1 MPQIQLKSVR
11 LSFPDIWRPGKPQNE
26 GDTPKYGGQ
35 FIIEPGSENEKI
47 AKEAMMA
54 AATEAFGVNWAAIVK
69 AMEKSKKCLRIGND
83 NLDKEGNIRDGYID
97 KIYIVARNKAKPAI
111 VAAKAKNADG
121 SWNYL
126 TEADG
131 KPYGGCFVNA
141 KINIKAMKAK
151 DKIPNQIYA
160 TLEAIQFVRDGD
172 AFGAGPG
179 TAEGFDDVDG
189 AEEGIQEGDSGLF

>member
-1 MPQIQLKSVR
+1 MLKDVR
-11 LSFPDIWRPGKPQNE
+11 LSFPDLWRPGKPMQE

-35 FIIEPGSENEKI
+35 FIFAPDSEAAK
-47 AKEAMMA
+47 ACKEAMIA
-54 AATEAFGVNWAAIVK
+54 AAKETFGANWENIVK

-83 NLDKEGNIRDGYID
+83 HLDKEGNVRDGYAD
-97 KIYIVARNKAKPAI
+97 MMYLVARNKAKPAI
-111 VAAKAKNADG
+111 VAAKAKNSDG

-131 KPYGGCFVNA
+131 KPYGGCYVNV
-141 KINIKAMKAK
+141 KVNVKAMKAK

-160 TLEAIQFVRDGD
+160 TLEAVQFVRDGE

-179 TAEGFDDVDG
+179 TPEGFDDVEG
-189 AEEGIQEGDSGLF
+189 AEETASELFGN